1 MLTFNCCIMC
11 ILGVE
16 EVNFKYYE
24 NENSAALKLKGCDT
38 CLFSELLFKEVSV
51 RFSVCSFKDTNE
63 LYLHMIACRERA
75 KPERETWVCPDDVHE
90 SKIRKPRRQRSGV
103 PGTTHFKENFGS
115 APCYPD
121 AEIKRPVTLLSKWL
135 PRVLGEGPLLKKLT
149 LWLSMRQPVPPH
161 VHTNR
166 HMHALMSQM
175 RKKHWL
181 TSVRGKFGHKNP
193 IR

>member
-90 SKIRKPRRQRSGV
+90 SKMRKPRRQRLRCSRNHAFQRKFWKCPLFTRTPRSNGRSRCFPNDYHV
-103 PGTTHFKENFGS
+103 SWERD
-115 APCYPD
+115 PC
-121 AEIKRPVTLLSKWL
+121 
-135 PRVLGEGPLLKKLT
+135 
-149 LWLSMRQPVPPH
+149 
-161 VHTNR
+161 
-166 HMHALMSQM
+166 
-175 RKKHWL
+175 
-181 TSVRGKFGHKNP
+181 
-193 IR
+193 

>member
-90 SKIRKPRRQRSGV
+90 SKMRKPRRQRSGV
-103 PGTTHFKENFGS
+103 PGTAHFKENFGS
-115 APCYPD
+115 APCLPGRRD
-121 AEIKRPVTLLSKWL
+121 QTAGHAAFQMITTCPGRGTLVKKTDFVTQHEAACASS
-135 PRVLGEGPLLKKLT
+135 R
-149 LWLSMRQPVPPH
+149 S
-161 VHTNR
+161 
-166 HMHALMSQM
+166 
-175 RKKHWL
+175 
-181 TSVRGKFGHKNP
+181 HK
-193 IR
+193 

>member
-90 SKIRKPRRQRSGV
+90 SKMRKPRRQRSGV

-115 APCYPD
+115 APCLPGRRD
-121 AEIKRPVTLLSKWL
+121 QTAGHAAFQMITTCPGRGTLVKKTDFVTQHEAACASS
-135 PRVLGEGPLLKKLT
+135 R
-149 LWLSMRQPVPPH
+149 
-161 VHTNR
+161 
-166 HMHALMSQM
+166 SQ
-175 RKKHWL
+175 K
-181 TSVRGKFGHKNP
+181 
-193 IR
+193 